1 MPQTPKWTKVQI
13 SGSNFE
19 VNSLTSSIDLGV
31 LDSGTD
37 ANKPMVF
44 RDPITGG
51 WEATSSIKYKE
62 SLIPTPLLDVGN
74 NNASHSVN
82 VPDSSITAS
91 TVGVPVEDP
100 SNGLIS
106 FPSIFK
112 NATYGG
118 FEHTASVGFE
128 PVLEFYGI
136 QTTNLNNNIKSGST
150 LEGPSPAQFATFPLT
165 GQTDPNFPLT
175 FANTWIYDSATT
187 YIDDGGNGAYM
198 KFDRGMPVGTGITAS
213 FEIPFYY
220 QGGFQSQDI
229 KVQLRRWLPNGYSIG
244 GEWVD
249 EDEITVGIQ
258 TFRDNNGWDDFTPQP
273 VSASFTGSWEILS
286 TLATPIQENERW
298 QLRIRGNE
306 NYSIGYNAT
315 GDASNVGNFTF
326 EITGS
331 TATPGPQFTGNLS
344 GSFIGDM
351 YGGYSGSLTGISL
364 NSIPLSQGLTRGN
377 GLLFYEK
384 GKSGTWITTFKG
396 DNPTDA
402 VLRLY
407 PANPQNEM
415 LDGYNKSGFTFPNL
429 SESEIISGI
438 LESGSL
444 AGGLEL
450 GDGLAGTGLSFSE
463 GSNKEILSL
472 DLDTNSG
479 LTVGNTRLKIN
490 DSILGNGLEGGFGSG
505 QPGSM
510 SVDLTAGVLSGLAFG
525 NIGSEPDAI
534 ALATGLPGLG
544 LKYGKTGDHSEI
556 NIDTNEVVITT
567 GYINLKSTTSPQT
580 LAVANTDVAGVF
592 DNSINVTYDNNA
604 STRNG
609 YLSFNGDGFD
619 GDGVSAPIIS
629 KNIEITGSVLVK
641 GDFTVVSG
649 SNVTNI
655 WAASFETTDQF
666 LHINSGSATTAPFS
680 FDNGGFIIQTSSTT
694 PNASGSAIWYDSSG
708 GSNLTI
714 GGHTFYRA
722 GWGLTTGGVP
732 WDAQSPFS
740 PFDTA
745 AAVGDVTAS
754 NYAAN
759 MSMVKIGVSNLT
771 AGQDPNTVIDSSQP
785 FYDHTT
791 LDNLGSWYIDT
802 GSDPAGNDSNVYI
815 YGIFD

>member
-19 VNSLTSSIDLGV
+19 VNSLTSSVDLGV

-51 WEATSSIKYKE
+51 WEATSSIQYKE

-91 TVGVPVEDP
+91 TVGVPIEDP

-118 FEHTASVGFE
+118 FEHTASVGYE

-136 QTTNLNNNIKSGST
+136 QTTSLNNSIKSGST
-150 LEGPSPAQFATFPLT
+150 LEGPSPSQLATFPLT

-175 FANTWIYDSATT
+175 FANNWIYNNTVT
-187 YIDDGGNGAYM
+187 YIDDSGQGDYM
-198 KFDRGMPVGTGITAS
+198 RFDRSMPVGTGITAS
-213 FEIPFYY
+213 FDIPIIWDGAY
-220 QGGFQSQDI
+220 QAGQ
-229 KVQLRRWLPNGYSIG
+229 KVRVQLRRWLPEGYFIG
-244 GEWVD
+244 GEYIDENEIEVD
-249 EDEITVGIQ
+249 VT
-258 TFRDNNGWDDFTPQP
+258 TLRDQYDWPSKTSPY
-273 VSASFTGSWEILS
+273 SASFTGSYEIDS
-286 TLATPIQENERW
+286 TLVTPIQQGERW
-298 QLRIRGNE
+298 QLRIRGHQNGLV
-306 NYSIGYNAT
+306 GYNAT

-326 EITGS
+326 KITGS
-331 TATPGPQFTGNLS
+331 TAIPGPQLTGNFS

-351 YGGYSGSLTGISL
+351 YGGYSGSLTGINL
-364 NSIPLSQGLTRGN
+364 NGIPSSQGLIKGN
-377 GLLFYEK
+377 GLLFYDK
-384 GKSGTWITTFKG
+384 GKAGTWITTFKG
-396 DNPTDA
+396 DNPTDV

-407 PANPQNEM
+407 PANPQNVM
-415 LDGYNKSGFTFPNL
+415 VDGYNKSGFTFPSL
-429 SESEIISGI
+429 SESDIISGI
-438 LESGSL
+438 LDSGSL

-463 GSNKEILSL
+463 GSNKEILGL

-479 LTVGNTRLKIN
+479 LTVGNTRLKI
-490 DSILGNGLEGGFGSG
+490 DDGLLGDGLEGGFGSG

-534 ALATGLPGLG
+534 ALATGLPGFG

-580 LAVANTDVAGVF
+580 LAVANTDAAGVF
-592 DNSINVTYDNNA
+592 DNDINVTYNNNA
-604 STRNG
+604 TTQQG
-609 YLSFNGDGFD
+609 ILGFNGDGP
-619 GDGVSAPIIS
+619 GGVSTPTIL

-666 LHINSGSATTAPFS
+666 LHINSGSDTTAPFS

-708 GSNLTI
+708 GSNLAI
-714 GGHTFYRA
+714 GGHTFFRA

-732 WDAQSPFS
+732 WDAQSPFA

-771 AGQDPNTVIDSSQP
+771 AGQDPNTVIDSFQP

-815 YGIFD
+815 FGLFE